1 MHLQIALVD
10 MPQKEARM
18 DFFGQQARQN
28 FNAHAVMDVQLRF
41 RFLLDDAAGQ
51 RGDFARFDGVD
62 DAQLDAVDIVGRQG
76 LGKLLQTVFVLQQGF
91 SLGQQHFAGA
101 GELHAV
107 VGAHKQG
114 RAHIAFER
122 FDLGG
127 HGRLGEEQFF
137 GSLREVFGAG
147 NGDKGF

>member
-18 DFFGQQARQN
+18 DFFGQQTRQD

-41 RFLLDDAAGQ
+41 WLLLDNAAGQ

-62 DAQLDAVDIVGRQG
+62 NAQLDAVNIVGRQG
-76 LGKLLQTVFVLQQGF
+76 LGKLLQAVLVLQQGF
-91 SLGQQHFAGA
+91 GFWQQHFAGA

-122 FDLGG
+122 FDLGR
-127 HGRLGEEQFF
+127 HGRLGEEKFF